1 MRSISQRIARSA
13 FGLGTDQFR
22 DVADGRG
29 LGLYLP
35 TFGGHA
41 GKFRLPALG
50 VQNPAGEPRG
60 WRRCR
65 PIVARDVTVRELTA
79 LLADWEAERQEKG
92 RAQVRTRLLD

>member
-1 MRSISQRIARSA
+1 MASGSQHSTIRAMSHRIARS
-13 FGLGTDQFR
+13 
-22 DVADGRG
+22 
-29 LGLYLP
+29 LYLP